1 MILVRMLQVKKIKDE
16 VKHSKG
22 NIIRKEDN
30 KKMSVENNTAGISG
44 NENKTM
50 SDTKRE
56 FSCKKM
62 KLYNDIC

>member
-30 KKMSVENNTAGISG
+30 KKTSVENNTAGISR
-44 NENKTM
+44 NENIVKII
-50 SDTKRE
+50 
-56 FSCKKM
+56 KKQRI
-62 KLYNDIC
+62 N

>member
-44 NENKTM
+44 NKNKTM
-50 SDTKRE
+50 SDTKR
-56 FSCKKM
+56 
-62 KLYNDIC
+62 

>member
-30 KKMSVENNTAGISG
+30 KKTSVENNTSGISNDENIVKIIKKTKNKLKG
-44 NENKTM
+44 EQNNE
-50 SDTKRE
+50 
-56 FSCKKM
+56 
-62 KLYNDIC
+62 

>member
-30 KKMSVENNTAGISG
+30 KKMSVENNTTGI
-44 NENKTM
+44 
-50 SDTKRE
+50 
-56 FSCKKM
+56 
-62 KLYNDIC
+62 YNDENIVKLII